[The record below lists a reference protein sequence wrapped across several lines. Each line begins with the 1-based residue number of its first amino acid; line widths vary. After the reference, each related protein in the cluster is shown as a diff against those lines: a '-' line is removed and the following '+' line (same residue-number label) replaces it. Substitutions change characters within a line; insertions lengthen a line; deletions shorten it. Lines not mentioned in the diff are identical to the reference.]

1 MKKRFPVV
9 LFLLTVGLPA
19 QTSRDAYRG
28 AYRAWREAEPNLERM
43 AGEKAAGD
51 AGAAGDALAARAS
64 HAAEEA
70 AKYGAA
76 RGAFLQELADQQGQ
90 QVLWLQNTLPFNPA
104 PVAPAEDELRLT
116 GSAASLVAANISTFA
131 NDSDR
136 GIQLL
141 RRAMERERDALAALN
156 ADIADRQKAADK
168 TAQAAR
174 ATDQARLQALD
185 QYRSMVAAITASA
198 AATDQATTAW
208 GVYYQKLSQGARGVI
223 PQPVAPVSSTA
234 AAGGPV
240 ASAAP
245 APAVAAP
252 PPRPPSITPVPLAR
266 YVGGWTYPLVGGMFH
281 GADPEFVDLV
291 VHEANGHA
299 DGTFYGRF
307 KLPPGSSG
315 DPVIRFDFSGDFKP
329 TRNQSFPLLTSDG
342 AKGTVDLIP
351 GNAFN
356 LLEVNF
362 QTEPVQGKVRA
373 GDLLLVKK

>member
-1 MKKRFPVV
+1 MKKRFSVI
-9 LFLLTVGLPA
+9 LFLMTVGMPA
-19 QTSRDAYRG
+19 QTSRDAYRA
-28 AYRAWREAEPNLERM
+28 AYRAWREAEPNLEKS
-43 AGEKAAGD
+43 AGEAGP
-51 AGAAGDALAARAS
+51 AGDALAARAS

-76 RGAFLQELADQQGQ
+76 RGAFLRALADQQGQ
-90 QVLWLQNTLPFNPA
+90 QTLWLQNTLPFNLA

-131 NDSDR
+131 NDPDR

-156 ADIADRQKAADK
+156 SAIADRQKAADK
-168 TAQAAR
+168 TAQAAG
-174 ATDQARLQALD
+174 AADQARLQALD
-185 QYRSMVAAITASA
+185 QYRSVVEGITASA
-198 AATDQATTAW
+198 AATDQATAAW
-208 GVYYQKLSQGARGVI
+208 GVYYQKLAQGARGVI
-223 PQPVAPVSSTA
+223 PQPVAPVSAAA
-234 AAGGPV
+234 AAGTPV
-240 ASAAP
+240 AAATAP
-245 APAVAAP
+245 AAAAP

-291 VHEANGHA
+291 VHESNGHA

-342 AKGTVDLIP
+342 AKGTIDLIP